1 MEINKETIESKS
13 KHFVILKQ
21 TKLTKSDSFKFE
33 SKATGSFWA
42 LGKLSK
48 VWHMSCLVPH
58 DVDFTEMG
66 FTPMLAAPGKLRF
79 SHPKKMMMSTQQ
91 SRVHQKL
98 DSNLVYWFFLVRC
111 DQPDWAYEFPDQT
124 DPARPDLYF
133 TYQVEVKFGGKS
145 K

>member
-1 MEINKETIESKS
+1 MMEINKETIESKS

-98 DSNLVYWFFLVRC
+98 DSNRL
-111 DQPDWAYEFPDQT
+111 
-124 DPARPDLYF
+124 
-133 TYQVEVKFGGKS
+133 
-145 K
+145 